1 MVMQQCTECVAE
13 AAAEH
18 GLDDVALL
26 VGGDF
31 NCGTSEGV
39 FEFLSSG
46 RRRKIPS
53 FWQHLFFFATPRSSP
68 TANAEDPW
76 PMRRCP
82 KTPLAESFF
91 PMPPFS
97 DSVEPLGVGRRHAPE
112 SCYKEYSSAWS
123 SS

>member
-53 FWQHLFFFATPRSSP
+53 FWQHLFFLQHLGARRRRTPR
-68 TANAEDPW
+68 T
-76 PMRRCP
+76 R
-82 KTPLAESFF
+82 
-91 PMPPFS
+91 
-97 DSVEPLGVGRRHAPE
+97 GR
-112 SCYKEYSSAWS
+112 
-123 SS
+123 